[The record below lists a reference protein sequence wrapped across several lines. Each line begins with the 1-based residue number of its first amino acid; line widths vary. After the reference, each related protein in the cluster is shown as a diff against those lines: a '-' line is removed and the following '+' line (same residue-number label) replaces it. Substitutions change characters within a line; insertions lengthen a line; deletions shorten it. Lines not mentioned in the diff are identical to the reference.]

1 MINPNVLEANT
12 RKSPRNSFD
21 MGFDSGFTKP
31 LGLLTPCYYQDVI
44 PGDHLKLNVRNFTR
58 TLTLNSAAFTR
69 LHENVDFY
77 FVPYSALWRWWPNLI
92 TSMKEQHS
100 AYCPDGQT
108 LQSKLPYITGQQIAT
123 VLKNSTT
130 FDIFGYQA
138 RTILLRVLDMA
149 GFPTLP
155 TLAATIALYDT
166 SASAT
171 CPLGAKQFNIMRL
184 LAFIHIYND
193 YYRNSDW
200 ETLDPHFYNID
211 NLASG
216 AKIDDSIL
224 TGIMSYCG
232 WAYVNLN
239 KDRFTSLK
247 PTPSYGYGFA
257 MSPVIPSNGS
267 FYNFVSDGNGT
278 VARTGSIPAG
288 AQLDLSAQS
297 IRTVLALEKLNLL
310 TNYSAKTFS
319 KQLKAHFGVS
329 PSSTRLYEC
338 SFLGSFTS
346 NIGIGEVTATAAGE
360 SGSSA
365 SILGQVAGKG
375 VGSGQGQIQ
384 GDFNDHGIVIG
395 IHYIKADL
403 CYNSDGL
410 DMFNTMLSKNDFYTP
425 EFDALGVEPCL
436 AIEQTGAGQLTATTA
451 NNVMGYRT
459 RYSSYKSRE
468 SRMHGQLQST
478 GNLKIWS
485 APFILRP
492 VSYAGL
498 FSQNKYKAS
507 PNDIDTICA
516 VSYGG
521 DDTSDQF
528 LCHYRF
534 DAIMSRN
541 MSVFGIPNL

>member
-21 MGFDSGFTKP
+21 MSFDTGFTKP
-31 LGLLTPCYYQDVI
+31 LGLLTPCYFQDVI

-58 TLTLNSAAFTR
+58 TLSLNSAAFTR

-77 FVPYSALWRWWPNLI
+77 FVPYSALWRWFPNLI

-100 AYCPDGQT
+100 AYCPDGIS
-108 LQSKLPYITGQQIAT
+108 LQSKLPYVTGQQIAN
-123 VLKNSTT
+123 VLKNTST
-130 FDIFGYQA
+130 FDIFGYPS
-138 RTILLRVLDMA
+138 RNILLRVLDMA

-155 TLAATIALYDT
+155 SLAETIKLYDT

-171 CPLGAKQFNIMRL
+171 CPLGGKQFNILRL
-184 LAFIHIYND
+184 LAFIHIYHD

-200 ETLDPHFYNID
+200 ETIDPHFFNLD

-216 AKIDDSIL
+216 ANIADSVLNGIL
-224 TGIMSYCG
+224 QHCG

-247 PTPSYGYGFA
+247 PSASYSSGFA
-257 MSPVIPSNGS
+257 MSPSIPSSGS
-267 FYNFVSDGNGT
+267 FYNFVSDDRGT
-278 VARTGSIPAG
+278 SAWTGAITAG
-288 AQLDLSAQS
+288 SSLGITAQS

-338 SFLGSFTS
+338 SFLGSFNS
-346 NIGIGEVTATAAGE
+346 DIGIAEVTATGTGE
-360 SGSSA
+360 SGSRS
-365 SILGQVAGKG
+365 SVLGQVAGKG
-375 VGSGQGQIQ
+375 IGSGQGQIQ
-384 GDFNDHGIVIG
+384 GDFHDHGIVIG

-410 DMFNTMLSKNDFYTP
+410 DTFNIMLSKNDFYTP
-425 EFDALGVEPCL
+425 EFDALGVEPCI
-436 AIEQTGAGQLTATTA
+436 AVEQTGVSQLTATSA

-459 RYSSYKSRE
+459 RYASYKSRE

-478 GNLKIWS
+478 GDLSTWT

-492 VSYAGL
+492 VSYAGI

-507 PNDIDTICA
+507 PNDLDSICA
-516 VSYGG
+516 VAYAG
-521 DDTSDQF
+521 DDSSDQF

-534 DAIMSRN
+534 DAILSRN